1 MNILITGVS
10 RGLGKN
16 LAIMLLSQGYNVWGI
31 STKDSSA
38 SELVDLLQYT
48 NFKYSKCNLKYE
60 SEILEFIEQN
70 KDEFSRLNTIIFN
83 AGSMENDL
91 EDGKFNFSKFKE
103 VFDVN
108 LISIVMLIE
117 KSLPIFRQNNKGM
130 FIAISSLCSYRGV
143 VVDKVSY
150 PASKAALN
158 MIFES
163 FRLQLSND
171 NIQFINVNFGPLGDK
186 NSLMTI
192 SYSKAAGRIISLLNE
207 KRNYL
212 DYPLLPALIMKML
225 RFCPD
230 KFVSYIIKFKKAK
243 K

>member
-108 LISIVMLIE
+108 LISIVM
-117 KSLPIFRQNNKGM
+117 
-130 FIAISSLCSYRGV
+130 
-143 VVDKVSY
+143 
-150 PASKAALN
+150 
-158 MIFES
+158 
-163 FRLQLSND
+163 
-171 NIQFINVNFGPLGDK
+171 
-186 NSLMTI
+186 
-192 SYSKAAGRIISLLNE
+192 
-207 KRNYL
+207 
-212 DYPLLPALIMKML
+212 
-225 RFCPD
+225 
-230 KFVSYIIKFKKAK
+230 
-243 K
+243 